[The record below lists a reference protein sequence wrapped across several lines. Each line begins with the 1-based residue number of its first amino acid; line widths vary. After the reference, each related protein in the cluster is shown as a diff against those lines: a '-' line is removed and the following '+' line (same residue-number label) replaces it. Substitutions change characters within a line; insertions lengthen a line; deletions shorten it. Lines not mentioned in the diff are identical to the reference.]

1 MTTSPIYN
9 ASPCQPDNF
18 KHIPLKRTS
27 VLLTPFP
34 SSSSVKFSGNS
45 IYVLTDFQHVNRRA
59 MWLLKSFPQYNLIRK
74 LAYNALRGIIYI
86 EASRWITCK
95 MLYEK

>member
-9 ASPCQPDNF
+9 ASPCQPDN

-27 VLLTPFP
+27 VLLMPFP
-34 SSSSVKFSGNS
+34 SSFFVKFSGNS
-45 IYVLTDFQHVNRRA
+45 VYVLTDFQHVNRRA
-59 MWLLKSFPQYNLIRK
+59 MWLLESFPQYNFIRK

-95 MLYEK
+95 MLYGK